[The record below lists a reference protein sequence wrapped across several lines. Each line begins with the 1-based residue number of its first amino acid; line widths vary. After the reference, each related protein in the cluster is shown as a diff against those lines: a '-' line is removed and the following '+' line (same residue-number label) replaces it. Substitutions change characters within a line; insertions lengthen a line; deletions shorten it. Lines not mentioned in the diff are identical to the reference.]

1 MEKQAMHKIAVFIGS
16 LRRDSLNLKF
26 AKALERLGG
35 SRFEFDYVEIGDL
48 PLYNDDLWQNP
59 PASVLRLKQRIET
72 ADAVLFVTPEF
83 NRSIP
88 AALKN
93 AIEWGSRPY
102 GKNSWGGKPASI
114 IGTSPGNVGT
124 AAAQSQL
131 RGIAV
136 ILDLIVLGQPE
147 VYFVAKPGLIGET
160 DEVTDDTTREFL
172 EGYLARF
179 DAFIEQ
185 VAKREPQR
193 RQRAA

>member
-1 MEKQAMHKIAVFIGS
+1 MHKIAVFIGS

-26 AKALERLGG
+26 AKALEALGQG
-35 SRFEFDYVEIGDL
+35 RFTFDYVEIGDL
-48 PLYNDDLWQNP
+48 PIYNDDLWHDP
-59 PASVLRLKQRIET
+59 PASVVRLKRSIEA

-83 NRSIP
+83 NRSVP

-114 IGTSPGNVGT
+114 VGTSAGNVGT

-147 VYFVAKPGLIGET
+147 VYFVSKPGLIGEAN
-160 DEVTDDTTREFL
+160 EITDDTTREFL

-179 DAFIEQ
+179 DAFIDQ
-185 VAKREPQR
+185 VAKREPLR
-193 RQRAA
+193 HQRAA

>member
-1 MEKQAMHKIAVFIGS
+1 MNAFRIAVIIGS
-16 LRRDSLNLKF
+16 LRRDSLNLKL
-26 AKALERLGG
+26 ANALEELGQ
-35 SRFEFDYVEIGDL
+35 SRFEFDYVDIGDL
-48 PLYNDDLWQNP
+48 PIYNEDLWQNP
-59 PASVLRLKQRIET
+59 PAAALRLKRSIEA

-102 GKNSWGGKPASI
+102 GQNSWGGKPASI

-124 AAAQSQL
+124 AAAQTQL

-136 ILDLIVLGQPE
+136 HLDLIVLGQPE
-147 VYFVAKPGLIGET
+147 VYFVSKPGLIGENN
-160 DEVTDDTTREFL
+160 EITDDTTREFL

-179 DAFIEQ
+179 EAFIEQ
-185 VAKREPQR
+185 VSKREPQR

>member
-1 MEKQAMHKIAVFIGS
+1 MHKIAVFVGS
-16 LRRDSLNLKF
+16 LRRDSLNLKL
-26 AKALERLGG
+26 AKALEELGR
-35 SRFEFDYVEIGDL
+35 SRFEFDYIEIGDL
-48 PLYNDDLWQNP
+48 PIYTDDLWQNP
-59 PASVLRLKQRIET
+59 PASVLRLKRGIET
-72 ADAVLFVTPEF
+72 ADAVQFVTPEF

-114 IGTSPGNVGT
+114 IGTSPGNVGS

-131 RGIAV
+131 RSIAV

-147 VYFVAKPGLIGET
+147 VYFVSKPGLIGANNEI
-160 DEVTDDTTREFL
+160 TDDTTREFL

-185 VAKREPQR
+185 VSKREPQR

>member
-1 MEKQAMHKIAVFIGS
+1 MHTIAVFIGS
-16 LRRDSLNLKF
+16 LRRDSLNLKL
-26 AKALERLGG
+26 AKALEELGQ
-35 SRFEFDYVEIGDL
+35 SRFAFDYIEIGDL
-48 PLYNDDLWQNP
+48 PIYNDDLWQNP
-59 PASVLRLKQRIET
+59 PAPVLRLKRGIEA
-72 ADAVLFVTPEF
+72 ADAVLFATPEF

-114 IGTSPGNVGT
+114 IGTSPGNIGT

-136 ILDLIVLGQPE
+136 VLDLIVLGQPE
-147 VYFVAKPGLIGET
+147 VYFVSKPGLIGENS
-160 DEVTDDTTREFL
+160 EITDDTTREFL

-179 DAFIEQ
+179 DGFIYQ
-185 VAKREPQR
+185 VAKREPLR
-193 RQRAA
+193 HQRAA

>member
-1 MEKQAMHKIAVFIGS
+1 M
-16 LRRDSLNLKF
+16 
-26 AKALERLGG
+26 
-35 SRFEFDYVEIGDL
+35 
-48 PLYNDDLWQNP
+48 
-59 PASVLRLKQRIET
+59 LRLKRGIEA

-131 RGIAV
+131 RSIAV
-136 ILDLIVLGQPE
+136 VLDLIVLGQPE
-147 VYFVAKPGLIGET
+147 VYFVSKPGLIGENN
-160 DEVTDDTTREFL
+160 EITDDTTREFL

-179 DAFIEQ
+179 DAFIDQ
-185 VAKREPQR
+185 VSKREPLR
-193 RQRAA
+193 HQRAA